1 MTLHY
6 LICQRRIERKA
17 IGCISYT
24 CALWEMRD
32 VGVRNLSSWL
42 RQDALGQAP

>member
-6 LICQRRIERKA
+6 LIYQRCIERKA
-17 IGCISYT
+17 IGCMLYT
-24 CALWEMRD
+24 CALGEVRY